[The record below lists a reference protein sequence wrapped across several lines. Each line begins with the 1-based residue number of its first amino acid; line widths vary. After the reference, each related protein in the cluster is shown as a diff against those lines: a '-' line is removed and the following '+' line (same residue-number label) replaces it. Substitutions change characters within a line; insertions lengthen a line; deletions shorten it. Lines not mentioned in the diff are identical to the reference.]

1 MKTSLTSILIRGFL
15 RNRGH
20 VRTIAMAIMVTMFLL
35 PLFSYYASVV
45 ETISTHTYET
55 DCGTFDLVVE
65 GLTNEEQATLLA
77 DEQVADS
84 CGFSTKETTDPSGRP
99 VTMIGST
106 DNFTVL
112 APYTLLQGHFP
123 ATGQEIL
130 CEPWYLRQQGIS
142 TGEMI
147 GSSLTVDGATFTVV
161 GTISFSGYSTETDR
175 NAVLVFHQP
184 AGTDS
189 LYLDL
194 SGSGTQEEV
203 LAFAQS
209 RLEMDR
215 VSVGW
220 NVDKQIAY
228 ETTETGARLVLHFI
242 FFVALA
248 SCLIVLA
255 GFSIFFLQKNEPDL
269 RILSLVGVAKN
280 KILLSLVCFYTLLL
294 LVFGGLGV
302 LLFLF
307 LFCWLLPVCGFSVS
321 GLALS
326 VVSPG
331 GMDLL
336 GTFALLFLS
345 EWVVFLFTVIRMLS
359 RSFSERK
366 GKKKTDAKPRQR
378 KRRSRFVFLTMARQ
392 NIKISSKVSA
402 FTILSVSVCGVL
414 LTGISFY
421 LDCVSAQQVDYG
433 DTRFLVSFEEDG
445 LLTEEAKEE
454 KSQLIAALLNDE
466 ALGASIQNVYLS
478 TAKVNKDLLSR
489 EFKDYLSHFPS
500 LNGLLNNSLTR
511 EIPIPVGLIS
521 AAELEGFDGQKI
533 EDGTGVLYVQPCN
546 LSGVGFDVEGETQIS
561 LRLDTQET
569 RTVSLSREEWPLTVY
584 TNEVYP
590 LLVVSEADF
599 IRLSHDQKT
608 SDVFLSGSATE
619 DELLRFTAGKNFVRV
634 QNVMAD
640 KILMD
645 SGSQTIRQILSALFF
660 VCLLSVAA
668 TLTVTCLLRLA
679 VFRKE
684 YATLNA
690 IGVPLSTVMRIPVYE
705 YGLIFLPILLVSAL
719 GTFFVSKVIVFL
731 MDSVTVDRLTPFP
744 GMTFLAVTGCQIVVF
759 GICVGLVMRA
769 MKKQTSAALLV
780 KR

>member
-20 VRTIAMAIMVTMFLL
+20 VRTIAVAIMATMFLL

-65 GLTNEEQATLLA
+65 GLTKEEQATLLA

-123 ATGQEIL
+123 TTGQEIL

-142 TGEMI
+142 TEEMI

-175 NAVLVFHQP
+175 NAVLVFHQT
-184 AGTDS
+184 AGTDC

-203 LAFAQS
+203 LAFTQS
-209 RLEMDR
+209 RLETDR

-228 ETTETGARLVLHFI
+228 ETTETGDRLVLHFI

-302 LLFLF
+302 LLFLL
-307 LFCWLLPVCGFSVS
+307 LFCWLLPVSGFSVS

-345 EWVVFLFTVIRMLS
+345 EGVVFLFTVIRMVS
-359 RSFSERK
+359 RFFFGTK
-366 GKKKTDAKPRQR
+366 GKEENGRQ
-378 KRRSRFVFLTMARQ
+378 TA
-392 NIKISSKVSA
+392 SA
-402 FTILSVSVCGVL
+402 ETSIPVC
-414 LTGISFY
+414 FF
-421 LDCVSAQQVDYG
+421 DD
-433 DTRFLVSFEEDG
+433 
-445 LLTEEAKEE
+445 
-454 KSQLIAALLNDE
+454 
-466 ALGASIQNVYLS
+466 GAS
-478 TAKVNKDLLSR
+478 KHKDLL
-489 EFKDYLSHFPS
+489 
-500 LNGLLNNSLTR
+500 
-511 EIPIPVGLIS
+511 
-521 AAELEGFDGQKI
+521 Q
-533 EDGTGVLYVQPCN
+533 
-546 LSGVGFDVEGETQIS
+546 
-561 LRLDTQET
+561 
-569 RTVSLSREEWPLTVY
+569 
-584 TNEVYP
+584 
-590 LLVVSEADF
+590 
-599 IRLSHDQKT
+599 
-608 SDVFLSGSATE
+608 
-619 DELLRFTAGKNFVRV
+619 
-634 QNVMAD
+634 
-640 KILMD
+640 
-645 SGSQTIRQILSALFF
+645 SQHVHGF
-660 VCLLSVAA
+660 VCVCLRGLADRHFLLS
-668 TLTVTCLLRLA
+668 
-679 VFRKE
+679 
-684 YATLNA
+684 
-690 IGVPLSTVMRIPVYE
+690 
-705 YGLIFLPILLVSAL
+705 
-719 GTFFVSKVIVFL
+719 
-731 MDSVTVDRLTPFP
+731 
-744 GMTFLAVTGCQIVVF
+744 
-759 GICVGLVMRA
+759 
-769 MKKQTSAALLV
+769 
-780 KR
+780 